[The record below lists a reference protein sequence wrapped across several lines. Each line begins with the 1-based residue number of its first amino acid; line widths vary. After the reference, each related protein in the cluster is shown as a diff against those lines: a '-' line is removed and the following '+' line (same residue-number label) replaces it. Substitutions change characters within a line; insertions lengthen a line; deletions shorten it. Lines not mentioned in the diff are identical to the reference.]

1 MRLDRFL
8 SEQNIGTR
16 SQLKDAIRRGHVTVN
31 GAVVKSPDFQVA
43 EDMDEIS
50 FMGEILVYHPF
61 VYYILNKPKGVVS
74 AVKDNTAGTVLDL
87 IPHPAARGLFPVGRL
102 DKDTEGL
109 LIITN
114 DGELAH
120 RLLSPANHVGKTYLA
135 DIAKPLG
142 SEDIQNLENGVD
154 IGDEKPTGKAK
165 VEVLG
170 GRQIALTIYE
180 GRFHQVKRMLQA
192 VGNEVLSLKRVRFG
206 RLSLDEALMPG
217 ESRLLDREEVEL
229 LRASGRNDQGSQ

>member
-1 MRLDRFL
+1 M
-8 SEQNIGTR
+8 SERNIGTR
-16 SQLKDAIRRGHVTVN
+16 SRLKEAIRRGHVTVN

-43 EDMDEIS
+43 EDTDEIA
-50 FMGEILVYHPF
+50 FLGEVVAYHQF
-61 VYYILNKPKGVVS
+61 VYYMLNKPKGVVS
-74 AVKDNTAGTVLDL
+74 AVRDNTADTVLGL
-87 IPHPAARGLFPVGRL
+87 IPHQTARNLFPVGRL

-120 RLLSPANHVGKTYLA
+120 RLLSPANHVGKTYLVG
-135 DIAKPLG
+135 IVKPLG

-165 VEVLG
+165 VEVLDET
-170 GRQIALTIYE
+170 RIALTIYE

-192 VGNEVLSLKRVRFG
+192 VGNEVLSLKRIRFG
-206 RLSLDEALMPG
+206 ALSLDEALMPG
-217 ESRLLDREEVEL
+217 ESRLLGREEVEL
-229 LRASGRNDQGSQ
+229 LRASDRNDRGSQ